1 MKELLDKYQIPTEYL
16 EFELT
21 ETVCME
27 DTKNAMQF
35 IDSFHEMGIKVSM
48 DDFGSGFSSLNLLSE
63 MPLDIIKLDRC
74 FLHSTVLERKEKIVL
89 SNIIRMTKELE
100 MTSLCEGVETD
111 QQSEFLKE
119 IGCDI
124 QQGYYFARPLCEEDF
139 VAMMEAHI

>member
-1 MKELLDKYQIPTEYL
+1 
-16 EFELT
+16 
-21 ETVCME
+21 
-27 DTKNAMQF
+27 
-35 IDSFHEMGIKVSM
+35 M